1 MIDFRYN
8 NVRSLDR
15 TLIEQFYRTGNKRIQ
30 VKSLHFLLMTKA
42 YIDVESQTISSVR
55 KLETNV
61 WSDYICDDKKR
72 NLEDIVAYHHSF
84 KPKQN
89 KQNGEK
95 QNENFL
101 TSAEIFLKIRKTKT
115 KIVYYVIVAVLIS
128 IFSSFLSSFLTKYI
142 PFLCH

>member
-1 MIDFRYN
+1 
-8 NVRSLDR
+8 
-15 TLIEQFYRTGNKRIQ
+15 
-30 VKSLHFLLMTKA
+30 MTKA
-42 YIDVESQTISSVR
+42 YIVCKKVKQSQVSENLRPMCGAIIYVTI
-55 KLETNV
+55 
-61 WSDYICDDKKR
+61 KKR

-89 KQNGEK
+89 KQNGKK

-128 IFSSFLSSFLTKYI
+128 HL
-142 PFLCH
+142 